1 MRTKWLTNYVRNIPK
16 RQRDEFRRNLAQIQ
30 HIFEYENSHHKED
43 GAMNCIWKKY
53 YDEFLKYLMD
63 VFIKGGNF
71 YTYIALIYC
80 KKKLGP

>member
-1 MRTKWLTNYVRNIPK
+1 
-16 RQRDEFRRNLAQIQ
+16 
-30 HIFEYENSHHKED
+30 
-43 GAMNCIWKKY
+43 MNCIWKKY

-63 VFIKGGNF
+63 VFIKDGNF